1 MKENEVSH
9 AVIGA
14 AIDVHKELGPGLVE
28 KIYEEALCHELHLR
42 GLKFLRQRSVAI
54 SYKGVLL
61 SVPLWLDLL
70 VEEIVI
76 IDLKAKD
83 QVTSLD
89 KAQLRSY
96 LRLTGV
102 HLGLIINF
110 HVERLVDGL
119 TRIVNNFSDSAPM
132 PNHPTSNPNP
142 PLRPS
147 ASLRPL
153 R

>member
-1 MKENEVSH
+1 MKENDVSH

-42 GLKFLRQRSVAI
+42 ELKFLRQRSVPI
-54 SYKGVLL
+54 SYKGVSL

-70 VEEIVI
+70 VEEKVI
-76 IDLKAKD
+76 IDLKAKE
-83 QVTSLD
+83 QVTALD

-110 HVERLVDGL
+110 HVERLTDGI
-119 TRIVNNFSDSAPM
+119 TRIVNKFSESAPDDQ
-132 PNHPTSNPNP
+132 PDLQS
-142 PLRPS
+142 
-147 ASLRPL
+147 
-153 R
+153 

>member
-14 AIDVHKELGPGLVE
+14 AVDVHKELGPGLVE

-42 GLKFLRQRSVAI
+42 GLRFLRQRSVPI
-54 SYKGVLL
+54 SYKGVNL

-76 IDLKAKD
+76 IDLKAKE
-83 QVTSLD
+83 QITPLD

-96 LRLTGV
+96 LRLTGL

-110 HVERLVDGL
+110 HVERLIDGV
-119 TRIVNNFSDSAPM
+119 TRIVNKLPDSDANVP
-132 PNHPTSNPNP
+132 PNLHS
-142 PLRPS
+142 
-147 ASLRPL
+147 
-153 R
+153 